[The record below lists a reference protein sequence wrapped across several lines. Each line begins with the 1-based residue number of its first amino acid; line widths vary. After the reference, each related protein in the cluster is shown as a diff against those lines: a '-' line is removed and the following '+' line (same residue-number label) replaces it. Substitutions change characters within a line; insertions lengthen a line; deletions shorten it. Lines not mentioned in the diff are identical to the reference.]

1 MENIIIFMQQTPA
14 AFYVFISVIGLLV
27 GSFLNVVIHRLPII
41 MQREFVVSAKEIL
54 GLELTK
60 EEQKQSEE
68 KFNLVVPRSRCPNC
82 GHQITALENIPVI
95 SYLFLGGKCSECK
108 TKISVRYPIVE
119 FVTSLLSLLVAVYFG
134 VTWTTLAGLFLV
146 WCLIALT
153 MIDFDTQ
160 LLPDSITQPL
170 IWAGILLSMFG
181 VLDVDLKSS
190 IYGAVFG
197 YLSLWAVYHGFKI
210 LTGKEGM
217 GYGDFKLL
225 AALGAWMGW
234 KMLPVIILFSSF
246 VGAVV
251 GIAMVI
257 IMGRDK
263 NIPIPF
269 GPYLAAAGFIAF
281 LWGDKILT
289 AYLGTGQFAG

>member
-1 MENIIIFMQQTPA
+1 MQQTPV
-14 AFYVFISVIGLLV
+14 AFYVFIFVIGLLV

-54 GLELTK
+54 GLELTE

-68 KFNLVVPRSRCPNC
+68 KFNLVVPRSRCPKC

-119 FVTSLLSLLVAVYFG
+119 FVTALLSLLVAVYFG

-153 MIDFDTQ
+153 MIDFDTC

-170 IWAGILLSMFG
+170 MWAGILLSMFG

-197 YLSLWAVYHGFKI
+197 YLSLWIVYHGFKK

-289 AYLGTGQFAG
+289 AYLGTGQFG

>member
-1 MENIIIFMQQTPA
+1 MQQTPA
-14 AFYVFISVIGLLV
+14 AFFILVFVIGLLV

-41 MQREFVVSAKEIL
+41 MQREFVLSAKEIL
-54 GLELTK
+54 KMELNE
-60 EEQKQSEE
+60 EEQKWLDVN
-68 KFNLVVPRSRCPNC
+68 FNLVVPRSRCPKC
-82 GHQITALENIPVI
+82 GHKISAIENIPVI

-108 TKISVRYPIVE
+108 AKISVRYPIVE
-119 FVTSLLSLLVAVYFG
+119 FVTAVLSLLVAIYFG
-134 VTWTTLAGLFLV
+134 VTWMTLAGLLLT

-170 IWAGILLSMFG
+170 IWLGLLLSMFG

-190 IYGAVFG
+190 IYGAVLG
-197 YLSLWAVYHGFKI
+197 YLSLWTVYHGFKI

-246 VGAVV
+246 VGAVI

-269 GPYLAAAGFIAF
+269 GPYLAAAGFIAL

-289 AYLGTGQFAG
+289 AYLGTGQFVG

>member
-1 MENIIIFMQQTPA
+1 MQQTPA
-14 AFYVFISVIGLLV
+14 AFFILVFVVGLLV
-27 GSFLNVVIHRLPII
+27 GSFLNVVIHRLPIM

-54 GLELTK
+54 EIDLSE
-60 EEQKQSEE
+60 EEQNQSEE
-68 KFNLVVPRSRCPNC
+68 KFNLVVPRSRCPKC
-82 GHQITALENIPVI
+82 GHKITALENIPVI

-108 TKISVRYPIVE
+108 AKISIRYPIIE
-119 FVTSLLSLLVAVYFG
+119 FVTALLSLLVAVYFG
-134 VTWTTLAGLFLV
+134 VTWVTLAGLFLT

-170 IWAGILLSMFG
+170 IWAGVLLSMFG
-181 VLDVDLKSS
+181 VLEVDLKSS

-197 YLSLWAVYHGFKI
+197 YLSLWTVYHVFKK

-234 KMLPVIILFSSF
+234 KMLPVIILFSSV

-251 GIAMVI
+251 GITMI
-257 IMGRDK
+257 IALGRDK

-281 LWGDKILT
+281 LWGDKILD
-289 AYLGTGQFAG
+289 AYLGVGYFAG